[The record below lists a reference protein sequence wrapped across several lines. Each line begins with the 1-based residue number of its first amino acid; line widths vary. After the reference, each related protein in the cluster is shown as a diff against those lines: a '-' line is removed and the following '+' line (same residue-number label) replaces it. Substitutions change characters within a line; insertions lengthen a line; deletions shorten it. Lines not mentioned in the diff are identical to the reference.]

1 MKKYLLLSFFSFIGL
16 LFVFEALAQPHELL
30 LQTPAGK
37 LKSLANTREG
47 VDELKGIQY
56 ATAQRFAR
64 PAPAA
69 TWSDVKDATRFASHG
84 PQAAR
89 YNLTEESLNEDCS
102 SLNVSTPSDLKPNE
116 TLPVFVWILHRLM
129 LNLLTKQGS

>member
-16 LFVFEALAQPHELL
+16 LFVFETLAQPQEVL

-37 LKSLANTREG
+37 LKGLANIRES
-47 VDELKGIQY
+47 VDEFKGIQY
-56 ATAQRFAR
+56 ATAQRSAR
-64 PAPAA
+64 PAPTT
-69 TWSDVKDATRFASHG
+69 TWSDVKDATRFASHC

-89 YNLTEESLNEDCS
+89 YNLTEDSLNEDCL

-116 TLPVFVWILHRLM
+116 TLPVFVWILPRLM